1 MATTT
6 LPGTRPGIEITGD
19 TDEQLD
25 PPFHLILLDDDEH
38 TYQYVIHM
46 LGEVFGYSKEKGFA
60 IACMV
65 DANGQAILLTGG
77 HDEVERKQHQVHS
90 FGADPLMAV
99 SKGSMSAVIEPA
111 A

>member
-65 DANGQAILLTGG
+65 DANGQAILLTASA
-77 HDEVERKQHQVHS
+77 RTSTS
-90 FGADPLMAV
+90 FRWRSRTYVAR
-99 SKGSMSAVIEPA
+99 
-111 A
+111 